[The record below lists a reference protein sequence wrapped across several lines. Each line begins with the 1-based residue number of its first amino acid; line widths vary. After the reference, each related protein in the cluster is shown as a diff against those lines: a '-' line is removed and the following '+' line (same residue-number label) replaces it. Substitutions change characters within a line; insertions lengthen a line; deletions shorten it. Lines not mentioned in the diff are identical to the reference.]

1 MVKYLFTSHEQPF
14 LPASEMSFQS
24 LFLQIQMYVLFPQH
38 FLLCELFLFIN
49 MSSKPFPIRTQR
61 FLVLFWSCVVLHCM
75 DMT

>member
-24 LFLQIQMYVLFPQH
+24 FFLQIQMYVLFPQH

-49 MSSKPFPIRTQR
+49 LSSKPFPIRTHNTEPV
-61 FLVLFWSCVVLHCM
+61 FFFGAA
-75 DMT
+75 